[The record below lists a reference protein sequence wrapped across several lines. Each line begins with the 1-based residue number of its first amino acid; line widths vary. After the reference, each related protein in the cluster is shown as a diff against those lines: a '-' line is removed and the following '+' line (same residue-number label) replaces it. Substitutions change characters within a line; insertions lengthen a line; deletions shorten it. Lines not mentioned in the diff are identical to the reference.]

1 MLLAQALQVRRQGDE
16 RRLREVA
23 LSKERQFR
31 RLQQELNLKRIDF
44 QQHALEIESR
54 VRGSIDVEEIR
65 RSVASS
71 MEQLRISRQEID
83 ALVGEGGSLN
93 QEQINRI
100 AEGALAEV
108 QRQLA
113 SIDFAQ
119 LQKDLALSLEILRE
133 NLQGLDL
140 DMESLLEDV
149 DDLTTQF
156 GSPPTPNEVAPV
168 PSVPAPEPDTVR

>member
-1 MLLAQALQVRRQGDE
+1 M
-16 RRLREVA
+16 
-23 LSKERQFR
+23 
-31 RLQQELNLKRIDF
+31 
-44 QQHALEIESR
+44 
-54 VRGSIDVEEIR
+54 
-65 RSVASS
+65 
-71 MEQLRISRQEID
+71 
-83 ALVGEGGSLN
+83 
-93 QEQINRI
+93 
-100 AEGALAEV
+100 

-119 LQKDLALSLEILRE
+119 LQKDLVLSLEILRE

-168 PSVPAPEPDTVR
+168 PPVPPVPAPEPDTVR